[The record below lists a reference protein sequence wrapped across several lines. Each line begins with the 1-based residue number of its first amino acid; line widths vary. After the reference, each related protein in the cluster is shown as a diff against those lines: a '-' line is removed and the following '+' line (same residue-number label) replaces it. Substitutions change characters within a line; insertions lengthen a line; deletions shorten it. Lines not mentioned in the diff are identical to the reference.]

1 MRCWADLS
9 KFEVVWVSGTLCA
22 ARHTSLAVRLFAIA
36 LVVFV
41 HRQGYRS
48 HSPGLGVVIGG
59 TTRTLTFRLRQVIHP
74 VLRFPGKTIACGV
87 ECEKSPVHTKSARNG
102 NMWLVMLQF
111 FFFASDSCGVA
122 KRKYCTVL
130 RKSGPRC
137 TLFPFGE
144 GFAGTQQCGPRR
156 SR

>member
-9 KFEVVWVSGTLCA
+9 KFEVVWVAGTLCA
-22 ARHTSLAVRLFAIA
+22 ARHTSLAVRFFAIA

-111 FFFASDSCGVA
+111 FFLQVIVVELQKGN
-122 KRKYCTVL
+122 TVL
-130 RKSGPRC
+130 Y
-137 TLFPFGE
+137 
-144 GFAGTQQCGPRR
+144 
-156 SR
+156 